1 MPVLVNGSPV
11 LLNLTP
17 AQNHWSHPWLLHCSH
32 KQTPSVSKLSYWSFK
47 TFSGSDHFDHFSRCY
62 PGLRH
67 CCSAGISTLASTLAS
82 LPPPLPPS
90 QPICPQCRIQA
101 LDHVSP
107 LLETFQWPIISQR
120 RQSPP
125 YGSQKPSGYILFP
138 CILNSFT
145 PPFPLLHLHQFPC
158 SLNMTGVFLLQ
169 GYASLSSWPRMFFP
183 HLSSR
188 VIPSSPSDDYSNVTF
203 FH

>member
-1 MPVLVNGSPV
+1 MVWGTVVHFPVPESLFQNTAQPV
-11 LLNLTP
+11 AFL
-17 AQNHWSHPWLLHCSH
+17 LLHQLLRSN
-32 KQTPSVSKLSYWSFK
+32 SSFV
-47 TFSGSDHFDHFSRCY
+47 GS
-62 PGLRH
+62 
-67 CCSAGISTLASTLAS
+67 S
-82 LPPPLPPS
+82 LPPYPLHFGRPSELIWEALFYTSLPAPTPAS
-90 QPICPQCRIQA
+90 QPANLSSVQDSSVRSCQPSAQNLPA
-101 LDHVSP
+101 AYNL
-107 LLETFQWPIISQR
+107 SQR

-125 YGSQKPSGYILFP
+125 YGSQKLSGYILFP

-188 VIPSSPSDDYSNVTF
+188 VTPSSPSDVYSNVTF
-203 FH
+203 FIKM